1 MPFKDVNKL
10 DAFFKV
16 HQSLGPLVVEYTYS
30 REYNRSQPR
39 PKRLVEEYRGRALPE
54 MKGWQIS
61 NEMTHL
67 RNVSPN
73 LKTDDLDLNDV
84 KPLDSHIGVLDQ

>member
-1 MPFKDVNKL
+1 M
-10 DAFFKV
+10 
-16 HQSLGPLVVEYTYS
+16 HQSLDPLVVEYTYS
-30 REYNRSQPR
+30 TENNLQHRSQPR
-39 PKRLVEEYRGRALPE
+39 PKGFVEEYRERALPE
-54 MKGWQIS
+54 MKGWQLS